1 MPTAVVEDYAKAI
14 YKMQTE
20 TEAVSTSALAERT
33 GTSAA
38 AVTKMLKHL
47 AALRLITYTPYHG
60 ARLTPSGEKIAL
72 EVIRHHRLLEL
83 YLAQAMGYSWDQVDA
98 EAEKLEHV
106 ISEDFET
113 RIDALLGH
121 PQICP
126 HGDPIPGPD
135 GTLTERRLDTL
146 AECACGQT
154 VRIARVRDSNAD
166 ILRALASHGLLL
178 QAEVRILERNAVTN
192 QLTVEVDGQPHILD
206 ARLTASVFVVPMEE
220 RPHPGLRPPLP
231 HEDMEKG

>member
-1 MPTAVVEDYAKAI
+1 MHTAVVEDYVKAI
-14 YKMQTE
+14 YKLQTPD
-20 TEAVSTSALAERT
+20 EAASTSALAERT

-47 AALRLITYTPYHG
+47 AEMCLITYTPYHG

-83 YLAQAMGYSWDQVDA
+83 YLAQAMGYTWDQVDA

-106 ISEDFET
+106 ISEDFEA

-121 PQICP
+121 PQTCP

-135 GTLTERRLDTL
+135 GTLTEMRLNTL
-146 AECACGQT
+146 AECVCGQT
-154 VRIARVRDSNAD
+154 VRIARVRDSSAD
-166 ILRALASHGLLL
+166 VLRALSERGMVL
-178 QAEVRILERNAVTN
+178 QAEVRVLACDPLDHL
-192 QLTVEVDGQPHILD
+192 LTVEVGGRQHIVGP
-206 ARLTASVFVVPMEE
+206 RLTGSVFV
-220 RPHPGLRPPLP
+220 LP
-231 HEDMEKG
+231 ATPQGD